1 MADQE
6 VPAVRVY
13 QIKVTLRDLEPPIW
27 RRVLVRSDMTLKGLH
42 NVLQVVMDWEGY
54 HMHEFAIGKRRIGVP
69 DKENFYEVENEGR
82 IKLYQIVSRPR
93 CKFYYIY
100 DLGDNWEHELL
111 VEKILPVD
119 EGAFYP
125 ICIAGE
131 RAAPPEDCGGLWGYT
146 EILDRLQERQ
156 TQPAESEAAIEG
168 DEETPWWAGLDSEA
182 FDLDKINRRLQ
193 SRFRRWQKRG

>member
-69 DKENFYEVENEGR
+69 DKENFTR
-82 IKLYQIVSRPR
+82 SRTRAGSSSIRLSRGP
-93 CKFYYIY
+93 
-100 DLGDNWEHELL
+100 
-111 VEKILPVD
+111 
-119 EGAFYP
+119 GANST
-125 ICIAGE
+125 ISMI
-131 RAAPPEDCGGLWGYT
+131 
-146 EILDRLQERQ
+146 
-156 TQPAESEAAIEG
+156 
-168 DEETPWWAGLDSEA
+168 
-182 FDLDKINRRLQ
+182 
-193 SRFRRWQKRG
+193 